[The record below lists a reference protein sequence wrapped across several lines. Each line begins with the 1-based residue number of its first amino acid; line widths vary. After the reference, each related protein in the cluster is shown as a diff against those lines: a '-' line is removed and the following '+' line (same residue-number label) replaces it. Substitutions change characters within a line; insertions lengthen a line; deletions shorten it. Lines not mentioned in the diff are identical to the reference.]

1 MDIKAADVAKLRK
14 MTGAGMMDCKKALVE
29 AEGDFTRAQEIIREK
44 GKLVA
49 AKRADRETTEG
60 AVKARVQ
67 NGKAILVCLGCET
80 DFVSQNAEF
89 QALADQIADAAIS
102 YCPADLEA
110 LKGCKMA
117 NGETVEDA
125 ISQQTGKSGEKHS
138 LAFYGK
144 LEAPY
149 IASYIHAINGKLGAI
164 VSFNKQIPEDLAKGI
179 AIQVVTMNPVSVS
192 AADCPA
198 EVIEKERQVAIEK
211 TKEEQIQKAVDAALK
226 KAGINPAHCDSED
239 HIESNTAKGWLT
251 PEQAEQARKIK
262 KEVAEQKAAN
272 LPEQMVQNI
281 ANGRIQ
287 KFLKE
292 NTLEEQEYQMGDGK
306 VTVKDTLAAADK
318 EAKIVAFYRFSL
330 TDD

>member
-1 MDIKAADVAKLRK
+1 MEIKATDVAKLRK

-60 AVKARVQ
+60 AVKARVAD
-67 NGKAILVCLGCET
+67 GKGILVCLGCET

-89 QALADQIADAAIS
+89 QALANAIADTAIAA
-102 YCPADLEA
+102 CPADLEA
-110 LKGCKMA
+110 LKATKMA

-149 IASYIHAINGKLGAI
+149 VASYVHTTNGKLGAI
-164 VSFNKQIPEDLAKGI
+164 VAFNKPIDEELAKGI

-192 AADCPA
+192 AEDCPA
-198 EVIEKERQVAIEK
+198 EVVEKERQVAIEK
-211 TKEEQIQKAVDAALK
+211 TKEEQVRKAVENALK

-251 PEQAEQARKIK
+251 PEQAQ
-262 KEVAEQKAAN
+262 
-272 LPEQMVQNI
+272 
-281 ANGRIQ
+281 
-287 KFLKE
+287 
-292 NTLEEQEYQMGDGK
+292 
-306 VTVKDTLAAADK
+306 
-318 EAKIVAFYRFSL
+318 
-330 TDD
+330 